1 MTYGLDLTE
10 EFKGVKYYGREV
22 GVLQGGK
29 VEVLVMFEETLGDVL
44 SPYCSG
50 LKDSDPDYELA
61 ISIDDG
67 IFCYVPTEVLQ
78 HDDEYVCK
86 WCDKHDID
94 VYF

>member
-67 IFCYVPTEVLQ
+67 IFVTFLQ
-78 HDDEYVCK
+78 KYYSMMTNMFVNGATNM
-86 WCDKHDID
+86 I
-94 VYF
+94 